1 MPSLTF
7 TLVDISSG
15 ESHSHAVLFYCD
27 RYGELS
33 DQSHSFVDDLE
44 YHSEIDK
51 LTGRL
56 ELLLSQIDRRDDDEI
71 SLMDM
76 YFDQFEAQQQ
86 TEQNKQFV
94 RSALKKLRPDA
105 ELSFFAL
112 LERRRPNIKTSY
124 YDEALLDSIRYT
136 VSEQM
141 GLVTPMVTPSP
152 KSNTKQ

>member
-1 MPSLTF
+1 HVWGSLQNTPEQIYCHRLLLLWLASAPAKV
-7 TLVDISSG
+7 TRMLSY
-15 ESHSHAVLFYCD
+15 FYCD

-86 TEQNKQFV
+86 TEQSKQCV
-94 RSALKKLRPDA
+94 RS
-105 ELSFFAL
+105 
-112 LERRRPNIKTSY
+112 
-124 YDEALLDSIRYT
+124 
-136 VSEQM
+136 
-141 GLVTPMVTPSP
+141 
-152 KSNTKQ
+152 